1 MSRSLLSP
9 ALQAK
14 LQPKLQQLRVKWQ
27 ALQPRE
33 RVLLQGL
40 GALLA
45 ICVAWFGGWQPLQ
58 QGVLSA
64 ELRLQNASNQALY
77 IQQQAARIQ
86 ALRASD
92 NAEQQ
97 VVTSAES
104 LPGLLNRTAATLEM
118 QITRVQSQN
127 DARVLVF
134 DEVSFDAVLQFID
147 TLEQSGVIVESVDV
161 SETNEPGIV
170 RVRRLQVRT
179 AS

>member
-1 MSRSLLSP
+1 MSRSFLSP

-14 LQPKLQQLRVKWQ
+14 LQPQLQQLRIKWQ

-45 ICVAWFGGWQPLQ
+45 VCIAWFGVWQPLQ
-58 QGVLSA
+58 QSVLSA
-64 ELRLQNASNQALY
+64 ELRLQNASNQAMYL
-77 IQQQAARIQ
+77 QQQAARIQ

-92 NAEQQ
+92 SAEQQ
-97 VVTSAES
+97 VVTSAEA

-127 DARVLVF
+127 DARILVF

-147 TLEQSGVIVESVDV
+147 TLEQSGVIVEAVDV